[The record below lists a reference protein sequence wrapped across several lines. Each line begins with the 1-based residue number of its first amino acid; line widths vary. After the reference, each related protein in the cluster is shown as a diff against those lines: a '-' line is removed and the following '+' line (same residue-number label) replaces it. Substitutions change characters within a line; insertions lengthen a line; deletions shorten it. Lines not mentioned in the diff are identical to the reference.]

1 MRAYF
6 QIIFLL
12 LFFNLPLYTLEIL
25 VPAATSIRM
34 KIPGEG
40 STRDI
45 DEVREFIRKGSKL
58 LMSKDATLDRVKACI
73 DSATL
78 ICERK
83 KLDFPAGLYLLE
95 AEYFYA
101 AGDLRTASEKATL
114 ALDAAED
121 SKNREDLARIYL
133 FLGKYNRRTGFFKE
147 SIENYENAVAIA
159 DKEKL
164 KGIIP
169 LAYMEQAV
177 LYQSVE
183 DRNREIEYFERF
195 IESSNAEGDT
205 SLAKSGYLE
214 LGTRLCGDS
223 ATVAWR
229 DFRKADSLL
238 RICYNLS
245 EITKDTLL
253 CSWSLANM
261 GWNFYLEK
269 MYDSSIFYYETSLK
283 RYSIPG
289 KKYSMAS
296 NALGNLGTLYRDL
309 NRPGEAIKYYKQGI
323 DNALQVNS
331 LFNLQWIYMDMSD
344 MYLKLRDTANAYLSH
359 VMFKKYSDAYNAVKS
374 SQGMSDARIRY
385 EADTRNKELQLL
397 SLRLKNNRLLNYG
410 FAGFIFLTMLIGFL
424 LFRGSKLKDKRRLS
438 EMNRK
443 ISELTQANL
452 RQQMNPH
459 FIFNT
464 LNSIQ
469 YYMYQHDKLATNNYL
484 TKFSSLM
491 RKVLDNSQH
500 TSVPLSD
507 ELSALNL
514 YLELES
520 IRFKDKFD
528 FRITIDDEIDP
539 IMHKVP
545 TMLIQPYVENSI
557 SHGLIPKEGKGF
569 VSIDLKLNSNCILC
583 TIEDN
588 GIGREASME
597 RNIKK
602 EGNHNSL
609 GTRISRSRLDLV
621 NELYGTSLQTV
632 YSDLKDG
639 EGRPAGTR
647 VEIHIPLLS

>member
-45 DEVREFIRKGSKL
+45 DEVKEFIRKGSKL
-58 LMSKDATLDRVKACI
+58 LMSKDATLARVKACI

-133 FLGKYNRRTGFFKE
+133 FLVKYNRRTGFFKE

-528 FRITIDDEIDP
+528 FRITIDD
-539 IMHKVP
+539 
-545 TMLIQPYVENSI
+545 
-557 SHGLIPKEGKGF
+557 
-569 VSIDLKLNSNCILC
+569 
-583 TIEDN
+583 
-588 GIGREASME
+588 
-597 RNIKK
+597 
-602 EGNHNSL
+602 
-609 GTRISRSRLDLV
+609 
-621 NELYGTSLQTV
+621 
-632 YSDLKDG
+632 
-639 EGRPAGTR
+639 
-647 VEIHIPLLS
+647 